1 LNFDPIVLYMAYVL
15 SGLALLAIFF
25 FIYTKVTPYREVQLL
40 KHGNRAVAYFLSGA
54 MLGFSATIAS
64 AIMTHSTF
72 PSFLGWAA
80 GALVVQ
86 LIVYVGLNRMFS
98 DLGKHIEENNS
109 AVGLMSG
116 AMSLCAGIINAACLY
131 S

>member
-1 LNFDPIVLYMAYVL
+1 MKFEPIILYMAYVA

-25 FIYTKVTPYREVQLL
+25 FVYTKLTPYREVELL
-40 KHGNRAVAYFLSGA
+40 KHGNRAVAYFLGGA

-72 PSFLGWAA
+72 PGFLGWAA

-86 LIVYVGLNRMFS
+86 LVVYVGLNRLFS
-98 DLGKHIEENNS
+98 DLQKHIEENNA
-109 AVGLMSG
+109 AVGALSG
-116 AMSLCAGIINAACLY
+116 ATSFCAGLINAACLY